1 MHEVGSPVEV
11 RCHPTCPWTGGWQ
24 VCEVVVGGGGFAYRV
39 RRIGLM
45 RPLGAPLP
53 EADVR
58 TARMPALGRTG

>member
-1 MHEVGSPVEV
+1 VHEVGSPVEI
-11 RCHPTCPWTGGWQ
+11 RCHPTCPWTGGWE
-24 VCEVVVGGGGFAYRV
+24 VSEVVVGGGGFAYRV

-58 TARMPALGRTG
+58 TARMPALGRAG